1 MDRALLERMVGA
13 AALVLLLVIFAPAL
27 LDGTGEPG
35 SGSFDKSP
43 EDREVRTQVIV
54 LNEPRAAAT
63 DESPAENADTGRPK
77 IVVPERPAPVAADS
91 SINRSPG
98 RGSAT
103 PATKSAE
110 PDAASAPAPAKEPVS
125 LPVTPPAPATKPSAA
140 TPASVAASGAR
151 QPAGAVK
158 APLDEPPRP
167 AAEKTANSPVTD
179 SKVSAAAA
187 GFAVQLGSFSQA
199 ENAQKYAAQLTA
211 RGFAVFVRSSGSA
224 SAAIHR
230 VYAGPRPDRQAAEK
244 LAVVLGDAG
253 YKGIVVDLSGSP
265 GSVAR

>member
-35 SGSFDKSP
+35 PDGLNKGP

-54 LNEPRAAAT
+54 LNEPRVAT
-63 DESPAENADTGRPK
+63 SDESPAADVDAGPPK
-77 IVVPERPAPVAADS
+77 IIVPERPAPVAADS
-91 SINRSPG
+91 SGNRPSASGPVTPAEPATKAAEAAPAPAKVPAPSPVTPPPPAAKPP
-98 RGSAT
+98 SAT
-103 PATKSAE
+103 PATV
-110 PDAASAPAPAKEPVS
+110 AAPGAGQQAVAAKKPPEA
-125 LPVTPPAPATKPSAA
+125 LPKPSTEKATKPPAGDSKASSAA
-140 TPASVAASGAR
+140 G
-151 QPAGAVK
+151 
-158 APLDEPPRP
+158 
-167 AAEKTANSPVTD
+167 
-179 SKVSAAAA
+179 

-199 ENAQKYAAQLTA
+199 ENAQKYAAQLTD

-244 LAVVLGDAG
+244 LAAVLGNAG
-253 YKGIVVDLSGSP
+253 YKGIVVDLSGS
-265 GSVAR
+265 VAR